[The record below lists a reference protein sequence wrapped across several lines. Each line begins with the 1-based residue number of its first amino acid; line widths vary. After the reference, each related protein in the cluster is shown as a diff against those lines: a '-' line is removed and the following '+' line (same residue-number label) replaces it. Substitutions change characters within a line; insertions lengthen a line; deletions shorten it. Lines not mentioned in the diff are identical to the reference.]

1 MLVGQITRAT
11 SQLCR
16 RQAMTTSRAHYLVP
30 TFPCQLNTPA
40 EAAELLVL
48 RDALSNKNR
57 PVRDVNGFRKML
69 LALTATGEAVGM
81 DGEARKAD
89 FVRST
94 QNGVPPLEESHWSGG
109 RRGGP

>member
-1 MLVGQITRAT
+1 M
-11 SQLCR
+11 
-16 RQAMTTSRAHYLVP
+16 
-30 TFPCQLNTPA
+30 QLNTPA

-81 DGEARKAD
+81 GSEARKEGV
-89 FVRST
+89 VRSNQT
-94 QNGVPPLEESHWSGG
+94 QWKGMFPGKEDTNQEAGGDGVENGGG
-109 RRGGP
+109 AP